1 MGSPVPRRLVS
12 IPSEPAISITVSLW
26 SQQTGINFGALLKA
40 ASLAIC
46 CAGTLTLP
54 DHFTLGTIPESRR
67 RFTFEHLASSK
78 SPGNLPSPA
87 ERVCKDQHASSDHFL
102 YFRLPRPCQKT
113 EIRAAAYNIAFAYS
127 GLVPQQCGDDDDTA
141 TAHVRTLGMN
151 ASLPGVHTGYGQ
163 PPLSYYLSAW
173 KHSGMRRLKV
183 VYKSVDYGKH
193 GSLADGISPNMRR
206 IKGDD
211 GRLLALG
218 ESPVVLGLKM
228 LQHALDLPI
237 EFQTSS
243 DWATDL
249 KTLMCARTIILSN
262 SALNVIF
269 LAAPHAQRAYEYG
282 TPDRGPYKEMSHD
295 CQLQRFHMSGKVIS
309 DWTASDT
316 QKLQNAVEFRTTAFE
331 PVSSLY
337 SPQWAWCTCYAIS
350 KANCTTLAGGG
361 FWQKL

>member
-1 MGSPVPRRLVS
+1 MTGSQHY
-12 IPSEPAISITVSLW
+12 IPKGSAMHSPDITVSRW

-40 ASLAIC
+40 ASLAMC

-67 RFTFEHLASSK
+67 RFAFQRLASST
-78 SPGNLPSPA
+78 SPGDLPPPA
-87 ERVCKDQHASSDHFL
+87 ERVCKDQRAPSDHFL
-102 YFRLPRPCQKT
+102 YVRLPRPCQKT
-113 EIRAAAYNIAFAYS
+113 EIRATAYSTAFEYS
-127 GLVPQQCGDDDDTA
+127 GLVPQHCGDDGDTA

-151 ASLPGVHTGYGQ
+151 ASLPGVHPAYGQ
-163 PPLSYYLSAW
+163 PPLFYYLSAW
-173 KHSGMRRLKV
+173 KHSGRRRLKV
-183 VYKSVDYGKH
+183 VYKSVDYGRH
-193 GSLADGISPNMRR
+193 GPLADGISSTVRK

-243 DWATDL
+243 DWLTDL

-262 SALNVIF
+262 SALNVIL

-282 TPDRGPYKEMSHD
+282 APDQGPYMEMSHD
-295 CQLQRFHMSGKVIS
+295 CQLQRFHMAGKVIS

-316 QKLQNAVEFRTTAFE
+316 QKLQNAVEYSTTSFE
-331 PVSSLY
+331 PVMDVGA
-337 SPQWAWCTCYAIS
+337 WAKTAACA
-350 KANCTTLAGGG
+350 K
-361 FWQKL
+361 

>member
-1 MGSPVPRRLVS
+1 M
-12 IPSEPAISITVSLW
+12 PSEPGISITVSSW

-40 ASLAIC
+40 ASLAMC

-54 DHFTLGTIPESRR
+54 DHFTLGAIPKSRR
-67 RFTFEHLASSK
+67 RFAFQHLASSK
-78 SPGNLPSPA
+78 SLGNLPPLA
-87 ERVCKDQHASSDHFL
+87 ERVWCKDQLAPSDHFL
-102 YFRLPRPCQKT
+102 YLRLPRPCQKT
-113 EIRAAAYNIAFAYS
+113 ETRAAAYNIAFEYS
-127 GLVPQQCGDDDDTA
+127 GLVPEQCGDDGDTA

-151 ASLPGVHTGYGQ
+151 ASLPGVHSGYGQ

-173 KHSGMRRLKV
+173 KHSGRRRLKV
-183 VYKSVDYGKH
+183 VYKSVDYGRRRP
-193 GSLADGISPNMRR
+193 LADRISSAVRQ

-249 KTLMCARTIILSN
+249 RTLMCARTIILSN

-269 LAAPHAQRAYEYG
+269 LAAPHVQRAYEYM
-282 TPDRGPYKEMSHD
+282 TPDRGPYMEMSHD

-316 QKLQNAVEFRTTAFE
+316 QKLQNAVEFSTNAFE
-331 PVSSLY
+331 PVIDVDA
-337 SPQWAWCTCYAIS
+337 WAKTAPC
-350 KANCTTLAGGG
+350 
-361 FWQKL
+361 